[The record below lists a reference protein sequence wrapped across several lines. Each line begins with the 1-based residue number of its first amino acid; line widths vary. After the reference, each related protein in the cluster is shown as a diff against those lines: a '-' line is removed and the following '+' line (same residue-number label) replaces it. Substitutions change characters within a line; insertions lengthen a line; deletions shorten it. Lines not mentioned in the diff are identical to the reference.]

1 MSQTDSGIEVFV
13 ANEQTEHSVDI
24 DQWQHLAR
32 EVLNAEDVRSGAEL
46 SIMFVTEESIA
57 NLNRRF
63 MDKAG
68 PTDVLS
74 FPIADPEEESGR
86 SPDGGTRGP
95 SFGSPEPRSLPY
107 LLGDVVIAPAVAA
120 RQAEEHEGDRG
131 HRGTLEDEIA
141 LLVVHGILH
150 LRGLDHEEDD
160 EAEEMEEK
168 EGEYLARLYYRADP
182 SPASAQEDL
191 PSQS

>member
-1 MSQTDSGIEVFV
+1 MNQRESGVEVFV
-13 ANEQTEHSVDI
+13 ANEQTEHGVDI
-24 DQWQHLAR
+24 DRWERLAC
-32 EVLNAEDVRSGAEL
+32 EVLGAEDVRSGAEL
-46 SIMFVTEESIA
+46 SIMFVTEESIT

-74 FPIADPEEESGR
+74 FPIAELEEESGR

-107 LLGDVVIAPAVAA
+107 LLGDVVISPAVAA
-120 RQAEEHEGDRG
+120 RQAGDHEGDRG
-131 HRGTLEDEIA
+131 HRGTLDDEIA
-141 LLVVHGILH
+141 LLLIHGILH
-150 LRGLDHEEDD
+150 LRGLDHEEDH

-168 EGEYLARLYYRADP
+168 EDEYLARFYYGTNP
-182 SPASAQEDL
+182 SPAIAQEDL
-191 PSQS
+191 PNPS